1 MPPDAGGECHQ
12 EMLWQRL
19 IPDLVRAS
27 LSSDFYDLL
36 GDRDVAGKS
45 SDVADH
51 VGFFFRMQTQGY
63 NTLLNAH
70 AKAADGAQA
79 KEAALF

>member
-51 VGFFFRMQTQGY
+51 VGFFFFECKP
-63 NTLLNAH
+63 
-70 AKAADGAQA
+70 KATTRC
-79 KEAALF
+79 

>member
-1 MPPDAGGECHQ
+1 
-12 EMLWQRL
+12 MLWQRL

-36 GDRDVAGKS
+36 GDSRMLQENLQMLQIMLE
-45 SDVADH
+45 
-51 VGFFFRMQTQGY
+51 FLFRMQTQGY